1 MSGFSLTLSA
11 TPTER
16 DELIAHLWEAGTT
29 GVTEEED
36 FLRAF
41 FDGSA
46 NPDLLL
52 QRFSDYHPHLQPD
65 EEHDWVRHSQ
75 SMWQPF
81 AVGDRFWLYPE
92 WQKDP
97 APQGRTRLP
106 MRAGMACGS
115 GTHPATRLC
124 LLALERCIK
133 PGASV
138 LDVGTGSGILAEA
151 ATLLGAR
158 FVAAC
163 DIEHEVSLIARRNVP
178 AAALFT
184 GSLRS
189 IREAAFDTVVANLNA
204 ATLGTLAADL
214 RRVAAPVTILSGFR
228 EEETS
233 SLLKRLGIIA
243 TETLE
248 LEGYACIIS

>member
-11 TPTER
+11 TATER
-16 DELIAHLWEAGTT
+16 DELIANLWEAGTI
-29 GVTEEED
+29 GVAEEDD

-41 FDGSA
+41 FDSEVS
-46 NPDLLL
+46 PDLLIK
-52 QRFSDYHPHLQPD
+52 QFSDYQPHLEINED
-65 EEHDWVRHSQ
+65 HDWVRHSQ

-81 AVGDRFWLYPE
+81 AVGDRFWLHPP
-92 WQKDP
+92 WQNEP
-97 APQGRTRLP
+97 APQGRIRLP

-124 LLALERCIK
+124 LLALERHVK

-151 ATLLGAR
+151 AMLLGAR
-158 FVAAC
+158 FVVAC
-163 DIEHEVSLIARRNVP
+163 DIEHEASAIARRNVP

-189 IREAAFDTVVANLNA
+189 IRERAIDIVVANLNA
-204 ATLGTLAADL
+204 ATLSTLAAEL
-214 RRVAAPVTILSGFR
+214 RRVAAGVTILSGFR
-228 EEETS
+228 EEEAS
-233 SLLKRLGIIA
+233 ALPKRLGMTF

-248 LEGYACIIS
+248 LEGYACIIL